1 MQVNGYLQIILN
13 YYRNLNL
20 ESPTAMHVGGDIT
33 YRNLTYSV
41 GGKWADEK
49 GNEKDVLSIL
59 QDNAF
64 NLARIRIYN
73 KPAHR

>member
-1 MQVNGYLQIILN
+1 
-13 YYRNLNL
+13 
-20 ESPTAMHVGGDIT
+20 MHVGGDIT

-64 NLARIRIYN
+64 N
-73 KPAHR
+73 PTWSPPHRYAWHTGRS